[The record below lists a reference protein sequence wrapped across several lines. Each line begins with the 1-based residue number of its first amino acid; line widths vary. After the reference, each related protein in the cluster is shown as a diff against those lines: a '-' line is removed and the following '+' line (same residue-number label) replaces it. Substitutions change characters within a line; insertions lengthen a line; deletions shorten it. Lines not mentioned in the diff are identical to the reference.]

1 MSLTIGRFFFILTVL
16 IFFSLPLKL
25 ELKKIN
31 QRKYVLELSSLRYVV
46 AKLMKEIEGI
56 VEDGRN
62 KREYRN

>member
-16 IFFSLPLKL
+16 IFFSLPWKL

-46 AKLMKEIEGI
+46 AKSMKEIEGI